1 MAGSNKK
8 LKPWGNERQKNEN
21 LGVFVLPHKS
31 FSFGSIFITGTPN
44 MEGKVLLRTDP
55 SKTLPWEIFF
65 CENIAYLD
73 FETFYL
79 IIIILIYDI
88 VGNYVEIY
96 FYLLFQEKI
105 FTLKL
110 AFGAWRTQINISA
123 LCIVYQTKY

>member
-8 LKPWGNERQKNEN
+8 LKLWGNERQKNEN

-55 SKTLPWEIFF
+55 SKTLPWEIILLWKYSIPWFW
-65 CENIAYLD
+65 D
-73 FETFYL
+73 FLSNYNY
-79 IIIILIYDI
+79 IDI
-88 VGNYVEIY
+88 RYSWKLCRDL
-96 FYLLFQEKI
+96 LLFTFSGKE

-110 AFGAWRTQINISA
+110 AFGAWGTQINISA
-123 LCIVYQTKY
+123 LCMVYQTKY